1 MLPLLAAAATLLA
14 AVDTDAR
21 AVYAGEWRGSGTF
34 YATPYSTAGP
44 SSGHTICTWAEET
57 TYLVC
62 RQDYTGP
69 QGPGRGLS
77 IFTRTGSTY
86 RFTGVDPD
94 GKPRTTDLV
103 VTPTGDVIWNSSF
116 DDKSRKHVM
125 MRTVNTF
132 PSAGVEDWRVEYS
145 LDAGKTWTR
154 MADGVM
160 RRLPADANS
169 QPTP

>member
-1 MLPLLAAAATLLA
+1 MMLLAIALAVAAPAGS
-14 AVDTDAR
+14 DAR
-21 AVYAGEWRGSGTF
+21 AAYAGDWRGTGTF

-44 SSGHTICTWAEET
+44 SSGHTTCTWTVEN

-62 RQDYTGP
+62 AQDFTGP
-69 QGPGRGLS
+69 QGAGHGLS
-77 IFTRTGSTY
+77 IFTRSGSAY

-94 GKPRTTDLV
+94 GKPRQIDLV
-103 VTPTGDVIWNSSF
+103 VTDKGDVIWNSSF
-116 DDKSRKHVM
+116 DDKSGKHVV

-132 PSAGVEDWRVEYS
+132 PSPGVEDWRTEYS
-145 LDAGKTWTR
+145 LDGGKSWTR

-160 RRLPADANS
+160 HRVPADANS

>member
-1 MLPLLAAAATLLA
+1 MVLSAAALIAG
-14 AVDTDAR
+14 TDAR
-21 AVYAGEWRGSGTF
+21 DAYAGEWRGSGTF

-44 SSGHTICTWAEET
+44 SSGHTTCTWAEDK

-62 RQDYTGP
+62 AQDFTGP
-69 QGPGRGLS
+69 QGPGGRGLS
-77 IFTRTGSTY
+77 IFTRAGTAY

-94 GKPRTTDLV
+94 GKPRSVDLV
-103 VTPTGDVIWNSSF
+103 VTDSGDVVWNSSF
-116 DDKSRKHVM
+116 DDKSGKHVL

-145 LDAGKTWTR
+145 LDAGKTWIR

-160 RRLPADANS
+160 RRVPADANR
-169 QPTP
+169 